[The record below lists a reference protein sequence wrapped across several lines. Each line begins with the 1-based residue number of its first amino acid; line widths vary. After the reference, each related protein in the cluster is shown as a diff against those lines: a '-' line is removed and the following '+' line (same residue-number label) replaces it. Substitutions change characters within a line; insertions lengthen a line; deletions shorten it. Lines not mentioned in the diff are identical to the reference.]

1 MPRPH
6 RDFFHVSFL
15 TLFFELLAFAAAI
28 AVHFVVGLEQ
38 ARR

>member
-6 RDFFHVSFL
+6 RDLFPVSFL

-38 ARR
+38 AGR